1 MKFRRPADAA
11 KGEGGDARRKV
22 HPALTRDS
30 ENIAPSLPGSASSA
44 HGDVAGAGVMPQHM
58 PAPEPFNDDL
68 LMDKEQL
75 KRFFRQ
81 AREMR

>member
-11 KGEGGDARRKV
+11 KGEGGVSRRYV

-58 PAPEPFNDDL
+58 PAPAPFTDDW
-68 LMDKEQL
+68 LMDKNEI
-75 KRFFRQ
+75 KRFFRE
-81 AREMR
+81 ARKAK